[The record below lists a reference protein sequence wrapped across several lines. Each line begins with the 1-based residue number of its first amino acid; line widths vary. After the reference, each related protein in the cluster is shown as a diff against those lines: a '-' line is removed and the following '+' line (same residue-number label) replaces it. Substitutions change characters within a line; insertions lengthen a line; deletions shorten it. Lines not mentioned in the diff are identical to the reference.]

1 MALPDTPGLEPGPA
15 PTLPGNGRTQVARAV
30 GRYRWVIGAALAL
43 ITAISYLDRQ
53 TLPVVIGE
61 IQRDIP
67 ISNVAFSRLQ
77 ALFLV
82 AYAVMYAGGGRLVDL
97 VGTRLGY
104 ALVAGLW
111 SAGCMLHAT
120 ASSVLGLGAFRFL
133 LGLGEGGGFP
143 ASAKAVSEWF
153 PPRERSL
160 AVGLFNTGS
169 ALGAI
174 AAPPLIAAIVYR
186 SNWRMVFLVTGA
198 LGVLWA
204 IVWLLGYAPASTS
217 RFVGEAERRYLL
229 ENGIGR
235 RDSAASVGWL
245 DLLRLRQVWTLVV
258 VKFLTDGAWFFFIF
272 WLPKYLG
279 DARGFKMAAIGSYA
293 WIPYAFAGVGSLAGG
308 WFSAS
313 LIRRGVSLSASRKI
327 ALGVSAA
334 LLPCSLL
341 VVQSPLHLAMLFVSL
356 AFLGH
361 QFWSVIVQTL
371 PTDLFPSRAVGSV
384 AGLIG
389 CAGSFGAMLFNLL
402 VGVLLDAL
410 GSYRVP
416 FLLAGVMHPL
426 SFLLI
431 VLTLRRIEPIALGGQ
446 SPGGAAVEG

>member
-1 MALPDTPGLEPGPA
+1 MAPGILGGEPARSLPAG
-15 PTLPGNGRTQVARAV
+15 GNGPRARTARAI
-30 GRYRWVIGAALAL
+30 GRSRWVIGAALMI
-43 ITAISYLDRQ
+43 ITAINYLDRQ
-53 TLPVVIGE
+53 TLPVVVGE

-67 ISNVAFSRLQ
+67 ISNAAFSHLQ

-97 VGTRLGY
+97 VGTRVGY

-111 SAGCMLHAT
+111 SAACMLHAT
-120 ASSVLGLGAFRFL
+120 AASVFGLGTFRFL

-143 ASAKAVSEWF
+143 AAAKAVSEWF
-153 PPRERSL
+153 PARERSL
-160 AVGLFNTGS
+160 AIGLFNTGS
-169 ALGAI
+169 ALGAVI
-174 AAPPLIAAIVYR
+174 APPLIAAIVFR
-186 SNWRMVFLVTGA
+186 WNWRAVFLVTGA
-198 LGVLWA
+198 VGLIWA
-204 IVWLLGYAPASTS
+204 VIWAVGYAPASTS
-217 RFVGEAERRYLL
+217 QFVGEAERAYLL
-229 ENGIGR
+229 DAG
-235 RDSAASVGWL
+235 VGQQEPADRVRWL
-245 DLLRLRQVWTLVV
+245 DLLKFRQVWTLLV

-293 WIPYAFAGVGSLAGG
+293 WIPYAFAGVGSLVGG
-308 WFSAS
+308 WFSAY
-313 LIRRGVSLSASRKI
+313 LIRCGVSLSASRKI

-341 VVQSPLHLAMLFVSL
+341 VVQSPLHLALVFVSL

-402 VGVLLDAL
+402 VGVLLDAF

-416 FLLAGVMHPL
+416 FLLAGLMHPL

-431 VLTLRRIEPIALGGQ
+431 MLTLRRIEPVGLQGQ
-446 SPGGAAVEG
+446 SHGGSAVAG

>member
-1 MALPDTPGLEPGPA
+1 MAALGTLHGDPGPFG
-15 PTLPGNGRTQVARAV
+15 PPGNRGPGTPAPRAI
-30 GRYRWVIGAALAL
+30 GRYRWVIGAALAV
-43 ITAISYLDRQ
+43 ITAINYFDRQ
-53 TLPVVIGE
+53 TLPVVVGE

-67 ISNVAFSRLQ
+67 ISNAAFSQLQ

-82 AYAVMYAGGGRLVDL
+82 AYAVMYAGGGRLVDR

-104 ALVAGLW
+104 ACVAGFW
-111 SAGCMLHAT
+111 SAACMLHAT
-120 ASSVLGLGAFRFL
+120 ATSVLGLGTFRFM

-153 PPRERSL
+153 PARERSL
-160 AVGLFNTGS
+160 AIGLFNTGS
-169 ALGAI
+169 ALGAVV
-174 AAPPLIAAIVYR
+174 APPLIAAIVFQW
-186 SNWRMVFLVTGA
+186 NWRAVFVASGA
-198 LGVLWA
+198 VGLIWAVVWA
-204 IVWLLGYAPASTS
+204 IAYSPASSS
-217 RFVGEAERRYLL
+217 RFVGDAERAYLL
-229 ENGIGR
+229 EGGVGR
-235 RDSAASVGWL
+235 QEPAERIRWL
-245 DLLRLRQVWTLVV
+245 ALLKFPQVWTLVV

-279 DARGFKMAAIGSYA
+279 DARGFKMAAIGNYA
-293 WIPYAFAGVGSLAGG
+293 WIPFAFAGVGSLAGG
-308 WFSAS
+308 WFSAH
-313 LIRRGVSLSASRKI
+313 LIRRGFSLSASRTI
-327 ALGVSAA
+327 ALGVGAA

-341 VVQSPLHLAMLFVSL
+341 VVGSPLHLALFFVSL

-402 VGVLLDAL
+402 VGFLLDAL

-416 FLLAGVMHPL
+416 FLLAGLMHPL

-431 VLTLRRIEPIALGGQ
+431 LVALPRIQPVTLEERR
-446 SPGGAAVEG
+446 

>member
-1 MALPDTPGLEPGPA
+1 MAPPDTLGLEPGPT
-15 PTLPGNGRTQVARAV
+15 PTPPGNGPTQVARAV

-258 VKFLTDGAWFFFIF
+258 VKFLTDGAWFFFLF